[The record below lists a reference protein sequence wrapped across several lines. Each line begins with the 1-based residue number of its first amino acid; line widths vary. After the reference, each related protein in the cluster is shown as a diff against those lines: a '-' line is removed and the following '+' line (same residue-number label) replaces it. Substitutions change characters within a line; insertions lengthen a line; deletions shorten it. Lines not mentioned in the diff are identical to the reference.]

1 MPEDTGAQK
10 VGLDRPLRQR
20 QSEGHEQT
28 RPGYPQN
35 VASPQPVADIGHV
48 HLKVADL
55 DRALRFYRDVIGMD
69 VRNTMQ
75 GAVFLAFGNYHHH
88 LALNVWESEHGK
100 PPDSGATGLY
110 HFAIRFSSRAGL
122 AAVLKRLLDSDIV
135 IESSSDA
142 GGVVESIYVRDP
154 DNNGVELTWDRPREL
169 WPAPEDREERPL
181 DFQQLLGL
189 LQQSQANVTP

>member
-1 MPEDTGAQK
+1 METPEA
-10 VGLDRPLRQR
+10 
-20 QSEGHEQT
+20 
-28 RPGYPQN
+28 
-35 VASPQPVADIGHV
+35 VADIGHV

-100 PPDSGATGLY
+100 PPDQGATGLY
-110 HFAIRFSSRAGL
+110 HFAIRFSSHAGL
-122 AAVLKRLLDSDIV
+122 AAVLKRLLDHGV
-135 IESSSDA
+135 AIESSSDA

-154 DNNGVELTWDRPREL
+154 DHNGVELTWDRPREL
-169 WPAPEDREERPL
+169 WPAVKDREERPL
-181 DFQQLLGL
+181 DLQQLLAL
-189 LQQSQANVTP
+189 LQQGQTDITT